1 MINVVSE
8 KNIINGRLISKQSLY
23 ELLEQDTAKIYEV
36 IRVIDKKPI
45 FLKEHLERLNNSLN
59 LSGYNE
65 TLEFNRFKASV
76 ELLIAENEFTNCNIR
91 VSFFIKDDEPVVLM
105 YYVKSS
111 YPTAEMF
118 KNGIYVITL
127 KKHRKN
133 PNVKFF
139 ETELRDSIDK
149 SLSEKG
155 AFEAILVN
163 NDDTISEGSKSN
175 VFFVCDD
182 KLVTSMDSEVLLGVT
197 RGKVV
202 EVCERNGIIVE
213 KRRINISELKK
224 FDGAFITGTSNNVL
238 PIRAIDDIVYDSV
251 NNKTVN
257 KASELYLAEMAKEY
271 K

>member
-8 KNIINGRLISKQSLY
+8 KNIINGKVISKQSLY
-23 ELLEQDTAKIYEV
+23 ELLDQDTAKIYEV
-36 IRVIDKKPI
+36 IRVINRKPI
-45 FLKEHLERLNNSLN
+45 FLKEHLERLNNSIS

-65 TLEFNRFKASV
+65 TIKLSKFKASV

-91 VSFFIKDDEPVVLM
+91 VSFFIKDGEPIVLI

-139 ETELRDSIDK
+139 ETELRDSIDIA
-149 SLSEKG
+149 LAEKG

-163 NDDTISEGSKSN
+163 DDDTISEGSKSN
-175 VFFVCDD
+175 VFFVSGG

-202 EVCERNGIIVE
+202 EVCERNGIIVD
-213 KRRINISELKK
+213 KRKINISELKN
-224 FDGAFITGTSNNVL
+224 FDGAFITGTSNDVL

-251 NNKTVN
+251 NNNTAN
-257 KASELYLAEMAKEY
+257 KASELYLTEMAKEY